1 MLKIIKLYA
10 LQKCSLLCQYINKP
24 IFSKVSRIQKKKKDP
39 KKLYLGIQLIFVY
52 RNREGETESI
62 FKYVLGEK

>member
-1 MLKIIKLYA
+1 MKLIKLYA

-24 IFSKVSRIQKKKKDP
+24 IFSKASRIQKKKKEP
-39 KKLYLGIQLIFVY
+39 KKLYLGSQLIYLY

-62 FKYVLGEK
+62 FKYISGET